1 MQMRK
6 EVLAKRKIKIG
17 YLVPSWQDADVIFFR
32 RQLLIDY
39 TRLDFQVYCYVD
51 GLVASY
57 QEFQDGVSRWR
68 DVSNFSIE
76 KAVQLIH
83 HDRLDILVDLSGY
96 HHNRFWAILGFKPAS
111 VQICFVGSYNT
122 TKLTTV
128 DYIFTDKYCD
138 PMGRKEDYFT
148 EKLYRLSQTHFC
160 YTVPQSITPNEL
172 PFEENGYITFG
183 SLHHFTRVTDGF
195 LQIWAEILKQLPTA
209 RLLLKSR
216 VFGSGASCQEV
227 RYRLDRL
234 GFPVER
240 VELLSVQY
248 TDKELYPYID
258 IILDTFPYTGGETT
272 CEAIYRGIP
281 VLTLAGSQHK
291 GRLGYS
297 ILKNI
302 SLEEC
307 IAQSEQEYI
316 KKALLLAGNS
326 YKLKYLHKNLPE
338 RILKSPLM
346 DSPRFVSRVERAY
359 NEIIKLL

>member
-6 EVLAKRKIKIG
+6 EVLVKRKIKIG
-17 YLVPSWQDADVIFFR
+17 YLVPSLQDTEVVFFR
-32 RQLLIDY
+32 RQLLTDY
-39 TRLDFQVYCYVD
+39 TRLDFQVYCYTD
-51 GLVASY
+51 GPVAAY
-57 QEFQDGVSRWR
+57 QEFQDGVSRWS
-68 DVSNFSIE
+68 DVSTFSIE
-76 KAVQLIH
+76 KTVQLIH

-96 HHNRFWAILGFKPAS
+96 HHTRFWAILDLKPAV

-138 PMGRKEDYFT
+138 PIGRKEDYFT
-148 EKLYRLSQTHFC
+148 EQLYRLSQTHFC
-160 YTVPQSITPNEL
+160 YTAPKSMHQNEL
-172 PFEENGYITFG
+172 PFKDNGYITFG

-195 LQIWAEILKQLPTA
+195 LRIWAEILKQLPTA

-227 RYRLDRL
+227 RYRLERL
-234 GFPVER
+234 DFPLDR
-240 VELLSVQY
+240 VELLSTHY
-248 TDKELYPYID
+248 TDTELYPYID
-258 IILDTFPYTGGETT
+258 IILDTFPYPGGATT
-272 CEAIYRGIP
+272 CEALYLGVP
-281 VLTLAGSQHK
+281 VVTLAGSQHK

-307 IAQSEQEYI
+307 IGQSEQEYI

-326 YKLKYLHKNLPE
+326 YKLQYLHKNLPE

-346 DSPRFVSRVERAY
+346 DSPRFVSRLEKAY
-359 NEIIKLL
+359 TEIIKLS